1 MVSIGSAVVVHERSL
16 AATGRDPLA
25 ESVFREYR
33 GWKRVNSTPVLSE
46 PHNDTFVVTYLNPR
60 AEGPALAGR
69 FPFPEG
75 AILVKESFAVVNRR
89 PGPRGAVFVMEKRAR
104 GYDAANADWHWA
116 VIEPDGKIGMSGS
129 GRRDQDTALCAEC
142 HVKARVNDFVF
153 GRGTEMK
160 VTPIK

>member
-16 AATGRDPLA
+16 AAAVRDPVA
-25 ESVFREYR
+25 ESVFRDYR
-33 GWKRVNSTPVLSE
+33 GWKRVNSPPVLSE

-60 AEGPALAGR
+60 AEGPALAG
-69 FPFPEG
+69 PF
-75 AILVKESFAVVNRR
+75 ALVNGR

-104 GYDAANADWHWA
+104 GYDAPNADWRWA